1 MNGIKLQG
9 MFVNP
14 MWTTGVRG
22 GGESGQDA
30 YIGNRNGR
38 PKQDRQGASL

>member
-14 MWTTGVRG
+14 MWTTGVR